1 MIISTMNYTFTPG
14 PGQYNAFGPDGPF
27 PAWCAEKEQYLS
39 FGEPI
44 EYTFVDGVDAWGIAM
59 SHTLD
64 QLMSFASTPGW
75 LDTATKSAAVQN
87 DIWGILAG
95 HTGKL
100 DVSGTPITVHASQLH
115 NPTRQDLLV
124 TQAVP
129 EPGLLA
135 LLGIGLLLVWRFSRE
150 KGEVRTTVV

>member
-1 MIISTMNYTFTPG
+1 MVITTLSYTFNPG

-27 PAWCAEKEQYLS
+27 PAWCAEKAQYLT

-44 EYTFVDGVDAWGIAM
+44 EYTFVDGVDAWGMAL
-59 SHTLD
+59 SRTLD
-64 QLMSFASTPGW
+64 QLLSFAYEPGW
-75 LDTATKSAAVQN
+75 LDTSAKSAAVQN

-100 DVSGTPITVHASQLH
+100 EVTGTPITVHASQLH

-124 TQAVP
+124 TQATP
-129 EPGLLA
+129 EPLTLA
-135 LLGIGLLLVWRFSRE
+135 LMGLAMLMVATFSRE
-150 KGEVRTTVV
+150 KL